1 MSTDVG
7 PRGPFIP
14 AAKLDHTAARRQY
27 ERYFFSGMA
36 VLILGTVFLG
46 FAKTYFLAGVFRAP
60 LPSWVIHIHGAAFTS
75 WILLLIMQTS
85 LVSAGRV
92 DVHRRLG
99 MVGFGLACVMVVLG
113 AMAGTD
119 LLRRD
124 GTGFGV
130 NAKAFYAG
138 TLGDMVIFGTLIFF
152 AFRARFNPAA
162 HKRLI
167 LIATITLMEAA
178 INRWPFAIIQRAP
191 FMIDVFA
198 YCFLLLLVAYDLWS
212 IRKVHRATMWGGLF
226 LVVMQQLEL
235 PIGRTAV
242 WQSFAT
248 WALERAK
255 SIHGG

>member
-1 MSTDVG
+1 
-7 PRGPFIP
+7 
-14 AAKLDHTAARRQY
+14 
-27 ERYFFSGMA
+27 
-36 VLILGTVFLG
+36 
-46 FAKTYFLAGVFRAP
+46 
-60 LPSWVIHIHGAAFTS
+60 
-75 WILLLIMQTS
+75 
-85 LVSAGRV
+85 
-92 DVHRRLG
+92 
-99 MVGFGLACVMVVLG
+99 MVVLG

-138 TLGDMVIFGTLIFF
+138 TLGDMIIFGTLIFF

-198 YCFLLLLVAYDLWS
+198 YTFLLLLVAYDLWS